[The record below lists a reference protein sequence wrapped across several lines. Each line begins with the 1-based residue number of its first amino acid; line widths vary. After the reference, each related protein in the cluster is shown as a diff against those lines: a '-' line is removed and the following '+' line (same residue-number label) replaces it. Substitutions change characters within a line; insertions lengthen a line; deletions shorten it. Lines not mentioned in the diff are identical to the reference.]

1 MEDIS
6 ALFDGLDLVPPGIV
20 DCATWGVQ
28 PPPAAPADQA
38 SMILG
43 AVARRP

>member
-1 MEDIS
+1 
-6 ALFDGLDLVPPGIV
+6 
-20 DCATWGVQ
+20 VQ

-43 AVARRP
+43 AAARRPQPEMIRAGHDYGRR